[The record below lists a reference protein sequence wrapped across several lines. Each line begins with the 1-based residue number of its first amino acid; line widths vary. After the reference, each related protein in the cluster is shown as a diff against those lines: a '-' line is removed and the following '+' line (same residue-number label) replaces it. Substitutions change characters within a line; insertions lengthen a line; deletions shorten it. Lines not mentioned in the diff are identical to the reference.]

1 MTIFDYELATFI
13 PTRSIGSFNATVT
26 IEESGRDEIEITQH
40 PVQQG
45 ATITDHSFVKPSTLT
60 LSVMWDASTAPL
72 NETYSK
78 LIELQRTR
86 ETIDVVTGKRIYKN
100 MLIRAIS
107 QTTDA
112 TTENALKI
120 NLELQEIIIT
130 ALEVTS
136 VPERAK
142 QANPAKTGKI
152 QNTGTKSVQAA
163 SAQRKRSALLALVR
177 G

>member
-1 MTIFDYELATFI
+1 MSIFDYELATFI
-13 PTRSIGSFNATVT
+13 PKRAIGSFNATVT

-40 PVQQG
+40 PVQNG
-45 ATITDHSFVKPSTLT
+45 ASISDHSFIKPSALA

-72 NETYSK
+72 NEIYLK
-78 LIELQRTR
+78 LIKLQRTR
-86 ETIDVVTGKRIYKN
+86 EPMDVVTGKRIYKN

-120 NLELQEIIIT
+120 NLELQEVIIT
-130 ALEVTS
+130 YLEVTS
-136 VPERAK
+136 VPDRKK
-142 QANPAKTGKI
+142 QATPAKTGQT
-152 QNTGTKSVQAA
+152 QNTGTKSASTA
-163 SAQRKRSALLALVR
+163 SAPRKRSALFALTR

>member
-45 ATITDHSFVKPSTLT
+45 ATISDHSFVKPSTLT

-72 NETYSK
+72 NETYAK
-78 LIELQRTR
+78 LIELQRAR
-86 ETIDVVTGKRIYKN
+86 EPIDVVTGKRIYKN

-130 ALEVTS
+130 ALKVTS
-136 VPERAK
+136 V
-142 QANPAKTGKI
+142 QANPAKTGNI